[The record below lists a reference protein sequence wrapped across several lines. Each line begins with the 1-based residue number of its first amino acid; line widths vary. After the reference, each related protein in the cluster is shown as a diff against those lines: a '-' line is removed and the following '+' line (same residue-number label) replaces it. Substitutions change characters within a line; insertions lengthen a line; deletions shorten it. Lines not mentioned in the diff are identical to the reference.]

1 MLHGLDE
8 GLTQKLNYGVLHL
21 FMDHVKLTTGMP
33 KTTVGTDQSPSTSP
47 MSPYGAFM
55 AHYSMPTPL

>member
-21 FMDHVKLTTGMP
+21 FMDHVNNITTGMP
-33 KTTVGTDQSPSTSP
+33 KTTVGTD
-47 MSPYGAFM
+47 
-55 AHYSMPTPL
+55 